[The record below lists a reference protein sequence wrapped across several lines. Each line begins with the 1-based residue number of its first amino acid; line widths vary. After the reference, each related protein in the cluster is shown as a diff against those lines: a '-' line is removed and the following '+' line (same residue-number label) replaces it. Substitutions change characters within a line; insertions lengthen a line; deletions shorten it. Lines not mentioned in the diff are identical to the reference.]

1 MLLRKANEL
10 NLFKGSMI
18 GLRGVEITHL
28 QFADDTIIFYEA
40 VGSSLRNVKR
50 TLRCF
55 ELMLGLA
62 INFTKTCMAGINVD
76 GGVLREWGNI
86 LACRIVDWP
95 LKYLGM
101 PFGCDSRNSTMW
113 DPVIRKLEVKL
124 GH

>member
-1 MLLRKANEL
+1 
-10 NLFKGSMI
+10 MI

-28 QFADDTIIFYEA
+28 QFADDTIIFCEA

-55 ELMLGLA
+55 ELMSRLA

-95 LKYLGM
+95 LKYLGI
-101 PFGCDSRNSTMW
+101 PLGCD
-113 DPVIRKLEVKL
+113 
-124 GH
+124 